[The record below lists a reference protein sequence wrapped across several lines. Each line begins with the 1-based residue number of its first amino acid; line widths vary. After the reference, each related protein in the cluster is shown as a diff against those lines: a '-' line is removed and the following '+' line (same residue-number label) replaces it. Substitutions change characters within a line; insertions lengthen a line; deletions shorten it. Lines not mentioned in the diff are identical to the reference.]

1 MLKGLRHWQKI
12 ALLLAL
18 VILAGGGAALAIV
31 RHPPSPQAFHGLSVE
46 DDARW
51 RELRRKMVREQIAS
65 SGIRDERVLAAME
78 AVPRHAFVPPEWL
91 SQAYDDHPLPIGYG
105 QTISQ
110 PYVVALMTEL
120 LDVQPGEN
128 VLEIGTGSG
137 YQAAI
142 LAQLTDKVYT
152 IEIVEPLCHQAAERL
167 KGLPVKVRCADGY
180 YGWEEHAPYDG
191 IIVTCAPDHIPQPL
205 VNQLAEGGRMVIPVG
220 PPGSYQVLWL
230 LKREGGEIISE
241 RIGYA
246 LFVPLLRSTE
256 GLMP

>member
-1 MLKGLRHWQKI
+1 MFQRLRRWQKI
-12 ALLLAL
+12 ALLIAL
-18 VILAGGGAALAIV
+18 VALIGGSAVLV
-31 RHPPSPQAFHGLSVE
+31 FRKNRPPSQALPSLAVE
-46 DDARW
+46 DDAYW
-51 RELRRKMVREQIAS
+51 RELRLRMVREQIAA
-65 SGIRDERVLAAME
+65 SGIQDERVLAAME
-78 AVPRHAFVPPEWL
+78 AVPRHAFVPQEWL

-120 LDVQPGEN
+120 LDVQKGEK

-142 LAQLTDKVYT
+142 LAQLTDRVYT
-152 IEIVEPLCHQAAERL
+152 IEIVEPLCRQAAQRL
-167 KGLPVKVRCADGY
+167 KGLPVEVLCADGY

-230 LKREGGEIISE
+230 LKREGGEIVSE
-241 RIGYA
+241 RIGYV
-246 LFVPLLRSTE
+246 LFVPLLRSAE
-256 GLMP
+256 GLSP

>member
-1 MLKGLRHWQKI
+1 MLKGLRPWHKI
-12 ALLLAL
+12 ALLLVACLLIGVSISFAIKFARRAPQRFATPAL
-18 VILAGGGAALAIV
+18 
-31 RHPPSPQAFHGLSVE
+31 E
-46 DDARW
+46 DDAYW
-51 RELRRKMVREQIAS
+51 RELRLKMVREQIAS
-65 SGIRDERVLAAME
+65 SGIQNPRVLAAME

-120 LDVQPGEN
+120 LDIQPGDK

-142 LAQLTDKVYT
+142 LAQLTDRVYT
-152 IEIVEPLCHQAAERL
+152 IEIVEPLCLQAAERL
-167 KGLPVKVRCADGY
+167 KNSNVHVRCADGY
-180 YGWEEHAPYDG
+180 YGWEEYAPYDG

-205 VNQLAEGGRMVIPVG
+205 VNQLADGGRMVIPVG
-220 PPGSYQVLWL
+220 PPGSYQTLWL
-230 LKREGGEIISE
+230 IQRKGQEIISE

-246 LFVPLLRSTE
+246 LFVPLLRSAE
-256 GLMP
+256 GLTP